1 MCLRAVDG
9 IQKLRGVESDFA
21 MRLFDCLVHSYLSLG
36 DKLGL
41 EKLYKRAIEERTKVW
56 GADHEKTIDMFFAPG
71 KLYVEERRLDEAE
84 PFLRQSVDGYYHL
97 FGSKEDDV
105 RTWQAM
111 EALYKVLFDLDRPD
125 EAAGLCEELLSARNQ
140 QRVGDIH
147 NLDIA
152 HDLSVIFHRLGKENE
167 VDAIHQGFDEA
178 FNTVLEKTERGETEI
193 AERLAA
199 PNVHIGNDPSNS
211 VKDETASTS
220 AASNVHPKTRQN
232 PCVDE
237 DGNMYRLTTSPRHRS
252 ERSVADVNN
261 PGKTKL
267 IVGYPF
273 MDFKPEMP
281 YTNSLYWKSEVERYN
296 TERYYHYKESPWT
309 TFE

>member
-1 MCLRAVDG
+1 VRLTG
-9 IQKLRGVESDFA
+9 YKNFA
-21 MRLFDCLVHSYLSLG
+21 EWKAISPWDCSIVLCTYLSLG

-41 EKLYKRAIEERTKVW
+41 GKLYKRAVEEKTKVL
-56 GADHEKTIDMFFAPG
+56 GANHEKTIDMFFALG

-84 PFLRQSVDGYYHL
+84 PFLRQSVDGYCHV
-97 FGSKEDDV
+97 FGSKEDDA
-105 RTWQAM
+105 RTWQAL
-111 EALYKVLFDLDRPD
+111 EAPYKVLFDLDRPD

-140 QRVGDIH
+140 QRVGNIH

-152 HDLSVIFHRLGKENE
+152 HDLSVILHRLGKENE

-178 FNTVLEKTERGETEI
+178 FNTVLEKTERGETDI

-199 PNVHIGNDPSNS
+199 PNVHTDNDPSDS

-220 AASNVHPKTRQN
+220 AASNVYPKTRQN
-232 PCVDE
+232 PCLDE
-237 DGNMYRLTTSPRHRS
+237 DGNMYRLTTSPRHR

-267 IVGYPF
+267 IVRYPF

-281 YTNSLYWKSEVERYN
+281 YTNSLY
-296 TERYYHYKESPWT
+296 
-309 TFE
+309 